1 MAGAVK
7 YEDIEPPASGEA
19 LVVAPGVKW
28 VRLALPF
35 PPEHINVWLVD
46 DRDGW
51 AIVDTGLAR
60 DDAKLA
66 WEAVF
71 ATQLEGRP
79 ITRVICTHFHP
90 DHMGLASWLCR
101 RWNVELWTTL
111 GEYYTARAVHA
122 QGSPEDVAS
131 KVAFYRSNGVG
142 TDGIGQF
149 ATPENLYR
157 RGVPD
162 LPAQYRRISGGVPVR
177 VGDVAWTPIIGR
189 GHCPEHAC
197 LWARDLGVL
206 IGGDIVLPRITPNI
220 GVWPAEPF
228 ADPLRDY
235 LASLDGFAAV
245 PEDTLILPAHGQPY
259 RGVNARIAD
268 IRAHHESRL
277 SILIDAAKATPAGLR
292 AVDCFKLL
300 FRREIG
306 PGNIGLATGEALAHL
321 HLLESRGGFARTRDS
336 DGVWRFV
343 AV

>member
-1 MAGAVK
+1 MK
-7 YEDIEPPASGEA
+7 YEDVEAPATGEA
-19 LVVAPGVKW
+19 RSLAPGVKW

-35 PPEHINVWLVD
+35 PPEHINVWLLAD
-46 DRDGW
+46 GDGW

-60 DDAKLA
+60 EDAKLA

-71 ATQLEGRP
+71 ATQIEGKRV
-79 ITRVICTHFHP
+79 TRVICTHFHP

-101 RWNVELWTTL
+101 RWDVELWTTL

-122 QGSPEDVAS
+122 QGAPEDVAN

-162 LPAQYRRISGGVPVR
+162 LPAHYRRISGGVPLR
-177 VGDVAWTPIIGR
+177 VGAVDWLPIIGR

-197 LWARDLGVL
+197 LWARELGVL

-220 GVWPAEPF
+220 GVWPAEPY

-235 LASLDGFAAV
+235 LSSLDGFAAV

-259 RGVNARIAD
+259 RGVNSRIAD
-268 IRAHHESRL
+268 IRKHHEERL
-277 SILIDAAKATPAGLR
+277 TILVEAARGSPEGLR

-306 PGNIGLATGEALAHL
+306 AGNIGLATGEALAHL
-321 HLLESRGGFARTRDS
+321 HLLESRGTFSRHRDS
-336 DGVWRFV
+336 EGAWRFR
-343 AV
+343 AA

>member
-1 MAGAVK
+1 MR
-7 YEDIEPPASGEA
+7 YEDVEPPATGETRV
-19 LVVAPGVKW
+19 LAPGVKW

-35 PPEHINVWLVD
+35 PPEHINVWLLD
-46 DRDGW
+46 DGEGW

-60 DDAKLA
+60 EDAKLA

-79 ITRVICTHFHP
+79 VTRLICTHFHP
-90 DHMGLASWLCR
+90 DHMGLASWICR

-122 QGSPEDVAS
+122 QGSPEDVAK

-142 TDGIGQF
+142 ADGIGQF

-162 LPAQYRRISGGVPVR
+162 LPAHYRRISGGVALR
-177 VGDVAWTPIIGR
+177 VGGVDWLPIIGR

-197 LWARDLGVL
+197 LWARELGVL

-235 LASLDGFAAV
+235 LASLDGFAGV

-259 RGVNARIAD
+259 RGVNARIVD
-268 IRAHHESRL
+268 IRTHHEERL
-277 SILIDAAKATPAGLR
+277 AILLDAAREAPAGLR
-292 AVDCFKLL
+292 AVDCFRLL

-321 HLLESRGGFARTRDS
+321 HLLESRGAIARARDA
-336 DGVWRFV
+336 GGAWRFTTV
-343 AV
+343 